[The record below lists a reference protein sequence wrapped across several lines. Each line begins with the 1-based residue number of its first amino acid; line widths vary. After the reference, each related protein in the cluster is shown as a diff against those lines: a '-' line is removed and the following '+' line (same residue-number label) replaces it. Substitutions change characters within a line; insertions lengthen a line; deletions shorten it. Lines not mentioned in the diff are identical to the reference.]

1 MFQVKPL
8 KMSNKIFFLLLI
20 LGLFGGFRGF
30 LRPCFAMR
38 RVKRQQVKV
47 QFWIWGP
54 RTVYNNMTCTQIY
67 FSKITPPYS
76 AVSYFQFS
84 TCRTLVTHRL
94 WLYNHQFYFLN
105 FVQDFSVF
113 SSQNI
118 YCTLY
123 NTDLY
128 EKCMKQIFFNSL

>member
-76 AVSYFQFS
+76 AVSYFPFS

-94 WLYNHQFYFLN
+94 WLCSHQFYFLN

-118 YCTLY
+118 YCTVYMYIIQHRLVR
-123 NTDLY
+123 
-128 EKCMKQIFFNSL
+128 KMH